1 MENKRKSSVFTL
13 SLARTIMWD
22 SGNNVGDI
30 SGHTSVI
37 LSGDIR
43 QVRPYRLVTCGEDY
57 QVNYY
62 EGPPFK
68 LKKMNKVH
76 NNYAT
81 SVKFSP
87 DGENFISVGYDKKV
101 VLFDAKES
109 NSEVIADDKKEG
121 SHKSAIVG
129 VHWLN
134 NKEFVT
140 CSLDKTIKVWDLA
153 TRAVTK

>member
-1 MENKRKSSVFTL
+1 
-13 SLARTIMWD
+13 MWD

-57 QVNYY
+57 QVNFY

-87 DGENFISVGYDKKV
+87 DGEYFISVGYDKKL
-101 VLFDAKES
+101 VLFDTKEC
-109 NSEVIADDKKEG
+109 NSEIIADDKKEG
-121 SHKSAIVG
+121 SHKSAIIG

-134 NKEFVT
+134 NKEFIT
-140 CSLDKTIKVWDLA
+140 CSLDKTLKIWDLT
-153 TRAVTK
+153 TRTVSK

>member
-1 MENKRKSSVFTL
+1 
-13 SLARTIMWD
+13 
-22 SGNNVGDI
+22 
-30 SGHTSVI
+30 
-37 LSGDIR
+37 
-43 QVRPYRLVTCGEDY
+43 
-57 QVNYY
+57 
-62 EGPPFK
+62 
-68 LKKMNKVH
+68 MNKVH

-81 SVKFSP
+81 SVRFSP
-87 DGENFISVGYDKKV
+87 DGEYFISVGYDKKV